1 MKKFLKLTVVL
12 TVLCIIGTFVIL
24 CACAD
29 KPERKLQSFK
39 LGEVYGQFNKEP
51 LYIEVTMSDEYRCN
65 FTIEDK
71 EQIDEI
77 YSFVSE
83 QVWYLYEQET
93 IPPGSN
99 KSVKFVFNDDSCFSI
114 GTRSLIYRGETYL
127 MTNSMELDIMLEEIG
142 REKGVIS

>member
-1 MKKFLKLTVVL
+1 MKVKRFLIALL
-12 TVLCIIGTFVIL
+12 LGIAVLCVSGCT
-24 CACAD
+24 A
-29 KPERKLQSFK
+29 KPEQQKLQSFK